1 MNGLNR
7 LYLSHREQFL
17 IGSGH
22 DSVSL
27 PELTYGV
34 SQGSIL
40 GLVLCLL

>member
-7 LYLSHREQFL
+7 LYLTHREQVL
-17 IGSGH
+17 IVSGH

-27 PELTYGV
+27 PPLTYGV
-34 SQGSIL
+34 PQGSIL